1 MSGFEIINP
10 GILTLIQDKGRFSY
24 AHIGVTSSG
33 CMDEY
38 AYFWANKLLGNAKDC
53 NVLEI
58 AFPSF
63 SVKASSDISISI
75 TGADLSLSINGKYS
89 KPWSTYNIKKGDI
102 LKFCKS
108 LKGVRAYLAVK
119 GGFLLEKDFDSYSTT
134 IKEGLGA
141 IKGRALI
148 KSDFLPYT
156 PYNHNH
162 KKVLKDKYIPSY
174 DETLV
179 LRVLLSYQ
187 KDEFEEKEKE
197 KFFSSEFSVSPESNR
212 MGMKLNGEKITPKI
226 SGIISEGIAFGS
238 IQIPSS
244 GQPIILLKDR
254 QTIGGYAK
262 IGSVLAIDCFK
273 LSQAKN
279 NTKIRFEE
287 IDIKSAQEKMKNFYL
302 DFDN

>member
-1 MSGFEIINP
+1 MFPEFDEI
-10 GILTLIQDKGRFSY
+10 R
-24 AHIGVTSSG
+24 
-33 CMDEY
+33 
-38 AYFWANKLLGNAKDC
+38 
-53 NVLEI
+53 
-58 AFPSF
+58 
-63 SVKASSDISISI
+63 SV
-75 TGADLSLSINGKYS
+75 
-89 KPWSTYNIKKGDI
+89 IK
-102 LKFCKS
+102 
-108 LKGVRAYLAVK
+108 
-119 GGFLLEKDFDSYSTT
+119 
-134 IKEGLGA
+134 
-141 IKGRALI
+141 
-148 KSDFLPYT
+148 
-156 PYNHNH
+156 
-162 KKVLKDKYIPSY
+162 
-174 DETLV
+174 
-179 LRVLLSYQ
+179 
-187 KDEFEEKEKE
+187 KEKE